1 MTFPYKQTTKGI
13 EVGDTIDDITIGE
26 IAEGTKLRNSEGTWH
41 KLSKGWGTSTLWRG
55 CMWRLDGDHCKSRTF
70 LTFTKTFAP
79 TTIID
84 TWRSIHY

>member
-1 MTFPYKQTTKGI
+1 
-13 EVGDTIDDITIGE
+13 
-26 IAEGTKLRNSEGTWH
+26 
-41 KLSKGWGTSTLWRG
+41 
-55 CMWRLDGDHCKSRTF
+55 MWRLDGDHCKSRTF